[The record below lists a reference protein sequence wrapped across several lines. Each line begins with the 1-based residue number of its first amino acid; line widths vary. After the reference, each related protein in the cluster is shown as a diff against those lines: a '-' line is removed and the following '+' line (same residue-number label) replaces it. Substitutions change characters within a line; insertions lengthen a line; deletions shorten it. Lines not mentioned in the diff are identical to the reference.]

1 MDESFA
7 ILRLVEG
14 DNEPAIKGGIM
25 AASKSKGTVG
35 RWFRTRPELNYGIAT
50 GARSRIFVLDVDGRE
65 GKTSLLRLARE
76 NGLLPR
82 TVLVDTPHGQHGYF
96 RLRNIRSRRP
106 GASPPASM
114 SAATAATL
122 LGQHDAGR
130 NVSVRRR
137 SPAGRGRD
145 RRGSALAAEHDR
157 QEAGGEQRPGPDA
170 EAVR

>member
-14 DNEPAIKGGIM
+14 GNEPAIKGGIM

-96 RLRNIRSRRP
+96 RLTKHSIPSAGRIAPGIYVRGDGGYVVGPARRRTERISSSQVAGRTRSRSPRLRP
-106 GASPPASM
+106 GC
-114 SAATAATL
+114 
-122 LGQHDAGR
+122 
-130 NVSVRRR
+130 
-137 SPAGRGRD
+137 
-145 RRGSALAAEHDR
+145 
-157 QEAGGEQRPGPDA
+157 
-170 EAVR
+170 